1 MAKTEIIY
9 GQVVS
14 KANNYQVAE
23 SGGRRH
29 IIKSSALREYE
40 KSFLKQCKIYR
51 DRNINRR
58 FKLAITVYES
68 SARYDLDNSIKTV
81 LDCLQYARAISD
93 DKLCVSI
100 DAEKRI
106 DAWNPRVEYS
116 IIEYEPELF

>member
-1 MAKTEIIY
+1 MAEMEIIY

-51 DRNINRR
+51 DRNIKRR
-58 FKLAITVYES
+58 FKLSITVWES
-68 SARYDLDNSIKTV
+68 STRYDLDNSIKTI
-81 LDCLQYARAISD
+81 LDCLQYAKAVSD

-106 DAWNPRVEYS
+106 DARNPRVEYS